1 MVETSLMYN
10 PTKSDSMVYGFGA
23 LHYCCLFEG
32 SLLIYPGI
40 FHLDFKAY
48 LKSFL
53 LSEAFRIS
61 WNVQPFP
68 SCGFPVFFTLLYC
81 DDLLVWLR
89 SPPTWYEPFICF
101 PRPSSG
107 SHPIID
113 NNGCCQELPSVE
125 AYGPSQGPANGW
137 QDWQPL
143 STLLFCLYQS
153 MPAIELGAEF

>member
-89 SPPTWYEPFICF
+89 SPPT
-101 PRPSSG
+101 
-107 SHPIID
+107 
-113 NNGCCQELPSVE
+113 
-125 AYGPSQGPANGW
+125 
-137 QDWQPL
+137 
-143 STLLFCLYQS
+143 
-153 MPAIELGAEF
+153 